1 MFNQIHFKMKRFFAL
16 MTISALLFA
25 ACEKNPEN
33 KTAKVSVS
41 MEKDGTAYVKEGVAV
56 NMKVLNGTTSYT
68 SETDESGVASF
79 EIPSGIYEA
88 SVSFKV
94 SADGQI
100 TILNG
105 INSNITVSAGG
116 EYEFKIQL
124 TESTAGQ
131 IIIKELYVGGCPKD
145 DGSGYFQNDAYV
157 ILYNNSEL
165 EADASDISFGFCYP
179 TNANSTSKYMVD
191 GVLSYEAEGWL
202 PAQYAIWRFETQVM
216 IPPYSQI
223 VVAIKGAIDHTAT
236 YSQSVD
242 LSKGEYYCMYDPESG
257 YNLAATYPAPSAAIP
272 TSHYLKATVYG
283 SGSAWPISS
292 SGPAFLLINKDG
304 IETFASN
311 ADNYDFTPGTK
322 LPALKLPVEWVT
334 DAVEVYRSTYDTNSK
349 RITPNVD
356 AGYVYFESQKGYSV
370 YRNVDKEAT
379 EAIEGNKDKLVYDYA
394 LGTTLDEGV
403 STDPS
408 GIDAEA
414 SIANGAVIIYSDT
427 NNSTNDFHQRA
438 KASLRK

>member
-16 MTISALLFA
+16 LTIFALLFA

-41 MEKDGTAYVKEGVAV
+41 MEKDGTAYVKEGVSV
-56 NMKVLNGTTSYT
+56 TMKVLNGTTSYS

-145 DGSGYFQNDAYV
+145 DGSGSFLNDAYV

-165 EADASDISFGFCYP
+165 EADASDISFACTYP
-179 TNANSTSKYMVD
+179 LNANSTNKYLVD
-191 GVLSYEAEGWL
+191 GVLTYETEGWL
-202 PAQYAIWRFETQVM
+202 PAQYGIWRFDTQVT

-257 YNLAATYPAPSAAIP
+257 YSNTATYPAPSAAIP
-272 TSHYLKATVYG
+272 TSHYLKATSYG
-283 SGSAWPISS
+283 LGNAWAISTNS
-292 SGPAFLLINKDG
+292 PAFFIINKDG
-304 IETFASN
+304 IETYASN
-311 ADNYDFTPGTK
+311 VDNYDYTPSATNPVVK
-322 LPALKLPVEWVT
+322 IPVEWVA
-334 DAVEVYRSTYDTNSK
+334 DAVDVYRSTYDTNAK
-349 RITPNVD
+349 RITAVD
-356 AGYVYFESQKGYSV
+356 AGYVYFLSQFGYSI